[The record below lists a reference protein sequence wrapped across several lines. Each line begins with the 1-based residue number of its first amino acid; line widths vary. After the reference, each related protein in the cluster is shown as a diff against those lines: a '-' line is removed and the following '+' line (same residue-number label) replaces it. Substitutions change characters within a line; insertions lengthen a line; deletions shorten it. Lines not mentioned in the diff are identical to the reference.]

1 MSVVALQGENGP
13 VGLFLKAPFPEGKK
27 KKKVNCPKEM
37 LTDLSGKNPGSK
49 SFKDESKKQR

>member
-13 VGLFLKAPFPEGKK
+13 VDLFLKAVFPEGK

-37 LTDLSGKNPGSK
+37 FTNFSGKNSGSK
-49 SFKDESKKQR
+49 SFKEEIKKQR